1 MLKRIARSSDSVVE
15 RYLPDPYVLVLL
27 LTLLVFLAG
36 ILVERQGPLAMIRH
50 WGDGFWGLLEFSMQ
64 MVLVLVTGWVL
75 ASSPPVRRVLAA
87 IAGLA
92 RTPVQAI
99 LLGTLVSLTAAWI
112 NWGFGLVIG
121 ALFARQLVRAVPSVD
136 YRLLIASAYSGFLVW
151 HGGISGSV
159 PLTIATPGHF
169 TEAMI
174 GVVPTSQTIFAGY
187 NLAIVLALFVAIP
200 LANVLMLGHGGR
212 EVPLDP
218 ALLQADDDEVVAEKP
233 VTRPA
238 DRLENS
244 RVLSWAVA
252 LLGLVFLASYLLER
266 GFALNLNI
274 VNFAFLI
281 FGILLHGSP
290 YRLLAALREAVAGA
304 AGIVIQ
310 FPFYAGIM
318 GMMVGSGL
326 AQTLSEA
333 FVAISTSTTLPLWT
347 FLSAGLLNIFV
358 PSGGGQW
365 AVQSQVMLPAAQA
378 LQADVARTA
387 MAVAWGDAW
396 TNMIQPFWALPALA
410 IAGLTAKDIM
420 GFCLVVLVISG
431 LIIGLGLVFV

>member
-1 MLKRIARSSDSVVE
+1 MLKTIARSSDSVVE

-27 LTLLVFLAG
+27 LTLVVFAAG
-36 ILVERQGPLAMIRH
+36 VLVEGQGPLAMVRH

-75 ASSPPVRRVLAA
+75 ATSPPVRRLLAA
-87 IAGLA
+87 VARAA
-92 RTPVQAI
+92 RTPAQAI
-99 LLGTLVSLTAAWI
+99 LLCSLVSLAAAWV

-169 TEAMI
+169 TEGMI
-174 GVVPTSQTIFAGY
+174 GIVPTSGTIFAGF
-187 NLAIVLALFVAIP
+187 NLAIVAALFVAVP

-212 EVPLDP
+212 AVVLDP
-218 ALLQADDDEVVAEKP
+218 EALRAEEAVPEKP
-233 VTRPA
+233 VERPA

-244 RVLSWAVA
+244 PVLSWAVGA
-252 LLGLVFLASYLLER
+252 LGLVFLGSYLAER
-266 GFALNLNI
+266 GFALNLDI

-281 FGILLHGSP
+281 LGILLHGSP
-290 YRLLAALREAVAGA
+290 HRLLAALRDAVAGA

-326 AQTLSEA
+326 ARSLSEA
-333 FVAISTSTTLPLWT
+333 FVAVSTAATLPLWT
-347 FLSAGLLNIFV
+347 FLSAGLLNIFI

-396 TNMIQPFWALPALA
+396 TNMVQPFWALPALA

-431 LIIGLGLVFV
+431 VIIGLGLVLV